1 MKISPRG
8 IDLIKKC
15 EGFRSR
21 SYLCPSGVPTI
32 GYGHTKGVYLGMACA
47 QTEAQEWL
55 EEDLAYFSKIVGD
68 QVQVPLNENQFSA
81 LVSFA
86 FNVGALNF
94 ISSTLLKLL
103 NQGDYSAVPDQL
115 RRWVFGRDRKT
126 KAKIKLGGLVRRR
139 KLEAALWESK

>member
-32 GYGHTKGVYLGMACA
+32 GYGHTKGVYLGMVCTEA
-47 QTEAQEWL
+47 EAQEWL
-55 EEDLAYFSKIVGD
+55 EEDLAYFSKIVED
-68 QVQVPLNENQFSA
+68 HVQVPLSATQFFA
-81 LVSFA
+81 LVSFV

-103 NQGDYSAVPDQL
+103 NKGDYEAVPGQL
-115 RRWVFGRDRKT
+115 RRWVYGRNPKT
-126 KAKIKLGGLVRRR
+126 RAKIKLKGLVKRRE
-139 KLEAALWESK
+139 LEIELWESK